1 MFKSKKKD
9 WVRFVSLIPG
19 IETVHPPTLATD
31 VKLDWLRDASIDYKA
46 RKKAN
51 ADEPRARISSVSR
64 CPGIS
69 TIFKY
74 AYVMYNPIDFV
85 INTYNDPEGRFSS
98 DASTNYSNIDGKEFI
113 GSHSAEQLAKFMPF
127 RTDTIHNLVKVQT
140 KWRVNMSPDVLL
152 LQIPVPYP
160 DHNNFTAVH
169 GIIDGSYETT
179 INVQLYWHKKNERV
193 LIKAGT
199 PLCYYVPVKRDW
211 MPELRVERC
220 TPDDEYLDQAWHY
233 LHDKQF
239 NKNMKEWFVQTKA
252 LVKDRLN
259 RL

>member
-1 MFKSKKKD
+1 MFRSKKKS
-9 WVRFVSLIPG
+9 WVRFVNLIPG
-19 IETVHPPTLATD
+19 VESLYPVTMATD
-31 VKLDWLRDASIDYKA
+31 IKLDWLKDAAVEYKA

-69 TIFKY
+69 TLFKY
-74 AYVMYNPIDFV
+74 AYVMPSPVDFV

-98 DASTNYSNIDGKEFI
+98 DCAANYSTIDGQDFI

-127 RTDTIHNLVKVQT
+127 RTDTIGNMVKVQT
-140 KWRVNMSPDVLL
+140 KWRVTMSPDVML

-160 DHNNFTAVH
+160 DHNIFTAVH
-169 GIIDGSYETT
+169 GILDGSYETT
-179 INVQLYWHKKNERV
+179 INVQLFWHKKNERV

-199 PLCYYVPVKRDW
+199 PLCYYVPIHRDY

-239 NKNMKEWFVQTKA
+239 NKNIKDWLVQAKA
-252 LVKDRLN
+252 LVRDRISKL
-259 RL
+259 